1 MKAEQVNFIRS
12 GMVLDNQAKDQGAD
26 NQQHPSVTLAN
37 VSVSQHE
44 KCQHDRQQNGREN
57 VMPFSRGLS
66 SSFRALQIP

>member
-26 NQQHPSVTLAN
+26 NQQHPSVTLAD

-44 KCQHDRQQNGREN
+44 KCQHDRQQNGREKN
-57 VMPFSRGLS
+57 
-66 SSFRALQIP
+66 

>member
-1 MKAEQVNFIRS
+1 MKAEQVNFICS

-44 KCQHDRQQNGREN
+44 KCQHDRQQNGREKN
-57 VMPFSRGLS
+57 
-66 SSFRALQIP
+66 